1 MTTMKHF
8 WFGAFFLTLSSM
20 SAAGERNEVMG
31 LWASDG
37 SIFEVLEIDGEFV
50 GIIRVLKDPTY
61 TKDEAPSREG
71 ELRKDDENPDPA
83 LRNRPIVGI
92 SMFSEYE
99 YKNALWQG
107 KIYDPETGN
116 TYQSRMEVGSE
127 RKLKIRGYVGIPLFG
142 RTATFSSVDA
152 CEPHIVEMLT
162 RLGDAR
168 CDPVSE

>member
-1 MTTMKHF
+1 MTMKYF
-8 WFGAFFLTLSSM
+8 WFGAFILTLSSI
-20 SAAGERNEVMG
+20 SAAGERIEVMG

-37 SIFEVLEIDGEFV
+37 SIFEVLEQDGEFV
-50 GIIRVLKDPTY
+50 GIIRILK
-61 TKDEAPSREG
+61 
-71 ELRKDDENPDPA
+71 DPA
-83 LRNRPIVGI
+83 LRNRPVIGI

-116 TYQSRMEVGSE
+116 TYQSRMEVNSE
-127 RKLKIRGYVGIPLFG
+127 GQLKIRGYVGIPLFG
-142 RTATFSSVDA
+142 RTATFSSVDT